1 MLKVVKYINLGSC
14 MYSGDKKDRHEKFL
28 FSFFELNN
36 GKIVDIMFIEYWNKD
51 IIINYEFDCYFTNY
65 KFGMNWNDWWK
76 STFQNK
82 DEFVDLETEEFIK
95 HFYTEKL
102 LDKRHI
108 KTDVIENNIN

>member
-1 MLKVVKYINLGSC
+1 MLKVLKCINLGSC

-36 GKIVDIMFIEYWNKD
+36 GKIVDIMLIEYWNKE

-65 KFGMNWNDWWK
+65 KFGMNWNDWWN